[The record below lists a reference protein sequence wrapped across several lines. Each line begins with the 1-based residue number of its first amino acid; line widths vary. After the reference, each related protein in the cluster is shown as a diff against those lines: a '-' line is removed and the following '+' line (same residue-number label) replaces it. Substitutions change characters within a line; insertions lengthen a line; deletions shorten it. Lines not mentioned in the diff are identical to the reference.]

1 MYYLDH
7 CNGCELSS
15 QWIGWASACW
25 PRARSENNRSAA
37 NVLYVF
43 ISINEDPDNALPRFL
58 IGLIQTWYGSLIQ
71 TWYGSGERFGKFCP
85 LAPSLEEPFITAA
98 EVRTNQSWI
107 ISISVHESRT
117 VARDKM
123 TMTSPRD
130 NRTILCLRTR
140 DNDSATRPSR
150 SKVGH
155 F

>member
-1 MYYLDH
+1 MTVSCHL
-7 CNGCELSS
+7 NE
-15 QWIGWASACW
+15 SAEHRHVGQGPGLKITEAPQMFCTFLF
-25 PRARSENNRSAA
+25 RSMRTQR
-37 NVLYVF
+37 
-43 ISINEDPDNALPRFL
+43 DNALPRFL
-58 IGLIQTWYGSLIQ
+58 IGLIQTWYGWLIQ